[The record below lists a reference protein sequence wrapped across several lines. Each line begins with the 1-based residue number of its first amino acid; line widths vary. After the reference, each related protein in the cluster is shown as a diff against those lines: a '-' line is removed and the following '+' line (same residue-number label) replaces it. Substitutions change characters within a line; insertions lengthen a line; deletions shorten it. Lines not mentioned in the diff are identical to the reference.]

1 MYFPIMIELENRK
14 VAIIGGGK
22 VAYRKALK
30 FLEFNGDITII
41 SPEIIDEFKNLDIKI
56 VYKDYKKEYID
67 GFDLVIAAT
76 NNKKLNLEISRD
88 CEDKKILFNNSDS
101 NRSDFVLPSIIN
113 SEGLIVSTSTN
124 GRFPTLSKMVREDF
138 EEKYKKY
145 DDEFLDNLEVLRK
158 IVLEKDRENSK
169 KIFKN
174 ALELDNEKLLD
185 LINSYGEINE
195 D

>member
-41 SPEIIDEFKNLDIKI
+41 SPEIIDEFKDLDIKI
-56 VYKDYKKEYID
+56 IYEDYKKEYID

-76 NNKKLNLEISRD
+76 NNKRLNLEISRN

-101 NRSDFVLPSIIN
+101 IRSDFVLPSNIN

>member
-14 VAIIGGGK
+14 IAIIGGGK

-30 FLEFNGDITII
+30 FLEFNGDVTII

-56 VYKDYKKEYID
+56 IHEDYKKEFLD

-76 NNKKLNLEISRD
+76 NNKKLNLEISKD
-88 CEDKKILFNNSDS
+88 CKDKNILFNNSDS
-101 NRSDFVLPSIIN
+101 DRSDFVLPSIIN

-145 DDEFLDNLEVLRK
+145 DDEFLDNLEILRK

-174 ALELDNEKLLD
+174 ALELNNEKLLD

>member
-14 VAIIGGGK
+14 IVIIGGGK

-30 FLEFNGDITII
+30 FLKFNGDVTII
-41 SPEIIDEFKNLDIKI
+41 SPEIIDEFKDLDIKI
-56 VYKDYKKEYID
+56 IYEDYKKEFLD

-76 NNKKLNLEISRD
+76 NNKKLNLEISKD

>member
-14 VAIIGGGK
+14 IAIIGGGK

-41 SPEIIDEFKNLDIKI
+41 SPEIIDEFKDLDIKI
-56 VYKDYKKEYID
+56 IYEDYKKEYID

-76 NNKKLNLEISRD
+76 NNKRLNLEISRN

-101 NRSDFVLPSIIN
+101 IRSDFVLPSNIN

-169 KIFKN
+169 IIFKN